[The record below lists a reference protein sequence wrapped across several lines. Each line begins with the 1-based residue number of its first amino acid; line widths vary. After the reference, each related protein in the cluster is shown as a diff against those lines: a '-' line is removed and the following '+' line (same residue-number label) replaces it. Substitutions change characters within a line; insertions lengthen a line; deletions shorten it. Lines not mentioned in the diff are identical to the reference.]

1 MGLHIRRILRS
12 RLVVWSLALTVG
24 WASASVVASAR
35 DEGRSWGRR
44 RRVAVAVRPVAEGS
58 AITTA
63 DVALRSLPVALIP
76 PGAILSAAGLAG
88 RIARSPLFAGQALVH
103 EQIAGPRL
111 SPTRV
116 LIGRGRRG
124 VAIAT
129 GDARPPLRVGDRVD
143 VIAAHG
149 LSDGPG
155 PVGVVAR
162 NAEVVAVV
170 DRSVTVAVDAHDAV
184 MVADAMASGPLLL
197 SLRGG

>member
-1 MGLHIRRILRS
+1 MGLHVRRIVRS
-12 RLVVWSLALTVG
+12 RQVVWSLALAVG

-58 AITTA
+58 AITAA
-63 DVALRSLPVALIP
+63 DLALRSLPVALIP
-76 PGAILSAAGLAG
+76 PGAIGSVTGLVG
-88 RIARSPLFAGQALVH
+88 RIARSPLFTGQALVH
-103 EQIAGPRL
+103 EQIAGRRL
-111 SPTRV
+111 SATRV

-149 LSDGPG
+149 AGDGPG
-155 PVGVVAR
+155 PVGVVAM
-162 NAEVVAVV
+162 NAEVVAVA
-170 DRSVTVAVDAHDAV
+170 DRSVTVAVADHDAV
-184 MVADAMASGPLLL
+184 MVADAMGSGPLLL
-197 SLRGG
+197 ALRGG